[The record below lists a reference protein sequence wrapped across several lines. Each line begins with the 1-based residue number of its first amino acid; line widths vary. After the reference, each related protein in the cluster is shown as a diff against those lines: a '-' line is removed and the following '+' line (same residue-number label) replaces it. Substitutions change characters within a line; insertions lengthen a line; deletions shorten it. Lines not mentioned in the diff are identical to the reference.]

1 MAWIT
6 VLFFT
11 LRTVSFLLSLAY
23 NLNKLMIYCRVEACY
38 KYHSK
43 ILFFCFLPFL
53 KHASSTSKLA
63 HMVGKGLE
71 QHLTINLPTVIIQQ
85 LAKEDNLPISR
96 GTGGSEGWKT
106 GHPRQQPLGHFRE
119 MVPKELLLPRS
130 LRSLANGSHS
140 WLEEAVTLRKFVLSW
155 LLITK

>member
-1 MAWIT
+1 MPWIT
-6 VLFFT
+6 VDSIVHTLNGFFQK
-11 LRTVSFLLSLAY
+11 LLSLAY
-23 NLNKLMIYCRVEACY
+23 SLSQLVKYCRVEACY
-38 KYHSK
+38 KYHPKFS
-43 ILFFCFLPFL
+43 FCLL

-71 QHLTINLPTVIIQQ
+71 QYLTINLPLEIIQQ
-85 LAKEDNLPISR
+85 LAEKVNNLPNSR
-96 GTGGSEGWKT
+96 GTGGSEGTKT
-106 GHPRQQPLGHFRE
+106 GHPRQQHLEQFRE

-130 LRSLANGSHS
+130 LRLLANGSHS